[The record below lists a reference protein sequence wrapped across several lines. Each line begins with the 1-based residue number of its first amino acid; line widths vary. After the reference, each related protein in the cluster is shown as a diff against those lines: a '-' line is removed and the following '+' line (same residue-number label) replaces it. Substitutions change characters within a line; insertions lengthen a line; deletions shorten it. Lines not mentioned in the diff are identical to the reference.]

1 MDAPMPRSTAPP
13 RRRFRLVAIL
23 TPAVAFIALLAFGLA
38 STSGPP
44 GPGDE
49 APAFTAERLE
59 GDGSL
64 GLGDLRG
71 KPVVL
76 NFWAS
81 WCGPCRDE
89 APMLNAAARRYG
101 DRVHIVGVN
110 IKDSR
115 TDALEFARS
124 YGYVFPSVVDSD
136 GRIFD
141 DYGLTGQPETFVID
155 AQGKVFQHVQGPFL
169 SEADLFGLI
178 EGSLGADG

>member
-1 MDAPMPRSTAPP
+1 MPRSSATP
-13 RRRFRLVAIL
+13 RRWLRLAAVL
-23 TPAVAFIALLAFGLA
+23 TPAVAFLALLAFGLV
-38 STSGPP
+38 STDGPP

-49 APAFTAERLE
+49 APAFTASRL
-59 GDGSL
+59 GGAGSL
-64 GLGDLRG
+64 ALGDLRG

-89 APMLNAAARRYG
+89 APMLNAAARRYEG
-101 DRVHIVGVN
+101 RVNIVGVN

-115 TDALEFARS
+115 TDALEFARR
-124 YGYVFPSVVDSD
+124 YGYAFPSVVDSD

-155 AQGKVFQHVQGPFL
+155 AQGRVFQHVQGPFL

-178 EGSLGADG
+178 EGSLDADG